1 MFPKLLDSVFS
12 SSVHLNL

>member
-1 MFPKLLDSVFS
+1 MFPKLLDGVFS